1 MPVRWLYPSAEYDYN
16 KANVEAAV
24 QKAIQR
30 FGRSKQ
36 VDVDSTRIKK
46 ERYETKFLYTTLMP

>member
-24 QKAIQR
+24 QRQFNGSDEVNK
-30 FGRSKQ
+30 
-36 VDVDSTRIKK
+36 
-46 ERYETKFLYTTLMP
+46 LMWILQE